1 MNRKIWPPILFF
13 FILMVVWEIVTR
25 ISNISPLVLPAP
37 SQVVQVLIQRN
48 LYLLKNSA
56 DTSFAAVLGFFLGGG
71 ASFLLAAIFLYSDNA
86 KNAIYPYVIM
96 FKAIPLI
103 ALAPLI
109 ITWFGTNLLSEVIL
123 AAIVSFFPILVGIID
138 GVKQVT
144 MAENDIFT
152 VYSATKW
159 QKLSMLDLY
168 TALPSI
174 FAGMKVSIS
183 FSVVGA
189 IVAEFIGASNGIGYV
204 IKSAN
209 YYLDTDIMFA
219 GITHAALIG
228 LVLFWAVDF
237 CGKKIVFWSN

>member
-1 MNRKIWPPILFF
+1 MSKKIWPPVMFF
-13 FILMVVWEIVTR
+13 FVLMISWELFTGLSG
-25 ISNISPLVLPAP
+25 ISSLIFPTPF
-37 SQVVQVLIQRN
+37 QVVQVLVQRN
-48 LYLLKNSA
+48 GYLLRNSLE
-56 DTSFAAVLGFFLGGG
+56 TGVAAVLGFMLGGV
-71 ASFLLAAIFLYSDNA
+71 ASLLLAALFLSWDIA
-86 KNAIYPYVIM
+86 KNAIYPYVVM

-109 ITWFGTNLLSEVIL
+109 VIWFGTNLLSEVIL

-144 MAENDIFT
+144 DADQDIFT

-159 QKLSMLDLY
+159 QKLLMLELNG
-168 TALPSI
+168 ALPSI

-183 FSVVGA
+183 FAVVGA
-189 IVAEFIGASNGIGYV
+189 IVAEFIGSSNGIGYV

-219 GITHAALIG
+219 GIVHATLIG
-228 LVLFWAVDF
+228 LLLFGLVDF
-237 CGKKIVFWSN
+237 SGKKIVFWNN